1 MSIVWHVTGLCD
13 IFSSEDYVNGF
24 IHKENNIYF
33 PWLNLIP
40 LLYTGDIP
48 AHKIFV

>member
-24 IHKENNIYF
+24 TYIIVHDLASCIQ
-33 PWLNLIP
+33 
-40 LLYTGDIP
+40 GS
-48 AHKIFV
+48 